1 MIRRKLAMLKESVS
15 MSISNIM
22 GNRMRSFLTILGVI
36 IGVTAIIALITI
48 VSGATAEVTEQFEA
62 LGTGKLTVSAS
73 GTALKPGL
81 SENDLREIE
90 ALDNVAGVAP
100 SVTSTVAAKRGS
112 AWIDDASLEGR
123 NDTYFRETAGVIAR
137 GRALNRLDMEQ
148 LTRVCVINEEMAEAL
163 FFGEDPLGKELLL
176 AGHTFTVVGILSS
189 DSNTDVMTQMMGLG
203 GEKAIIPYTTAMRIL
218 GSAYINSL
226 DVYVEDTDY
235 TDQVVEELEDA
246 LYAAFNY
253 HDDTYNVINMES
265 LLDTMNT
272 MLSMMTGMLAGI
284 ASIALLV
291 GGIGI
296 MNMMLV
302 SVTERTMEIGLRKA
316 LGAEPGQIQ
325 LQFLIES
332 FILSVLGGL
341 IGMVL
346 GVMISYIFAEVMGI
360 AFRISWSAIALGV
373 GFSAT
378 VGIVFGWTPAR
389 KASMLNPIDALRS
402 M

>member
-15 MSISNIM
+15 MSVSNIM

-62 LGTGKLTVSAS
+62 LGTGKLTVSAG
-73 GTALKPGL
+73 GTHLKPGL
-81 SENDLREIE
+81 TESDLERIE

-100 SVTSTVAAKRGS
+100 SVTATVAGKNGA
-112 AWIDDASLEGR
+112 AWIDDVSLEGR
-123 NDTYFRETAGVIAR
+123 NDTYFRETKGVIAR

-148 LTRVCVINEEMAEAL
+148 RTRVCVINGELAEEL
-163 FFGEDPLGKELLL
+163 FFGEDPLGQDLLL
-176 AGHTFTVVGILSS
+176 GGHTFRVVGVLSS

-203 GEKAIIPYTTAMRIL
+203 GAKAVVPYTTAMRLL
-218 GSAYINSL
+218 GSGYVNSL

-235 TDQVVEELEDA
+235 TDQVVEELEDT

-253 HDDTYNVINMES
+253 HDDTYTVINMES

-272 MLSMMTGMLAGI
+272 MMSMMTGLLAGI

-346 GVMISYIFAEVMGI
+346 GVLVSYVFAAATDMT
-360 AFRISWSAIALGV
+360 FRISWSAIALGV

-378 VGIVFGWTPAR
+378 VGIIFGWTPAR
-389 KASMLNPIDALRS
+389 KASLLNPIDALRS